1 MKQFLTLTAL
11 LLVSLAD
18 LGAAK
23 APNPASKPNIIVIV
37 SDDQGAADAGCY
49 GAKDLF
55 TPSIDAIAA
64 RGVRFTQ
71 FYAGAPVCSPSRAA
85 LLTGRYPLRAGLTG
99 NASSEPNGKAALPG
113 DQVTMAEMF
122 KAAGYTTAHIGKWH
136 LGFTHDTMPN
146 AQGFDYSFG
155 HMGGC
160 IDNYSHFFY
169 WEGPNRHD
177 LYRNGV
183 EVYYPGHY
191 FADLM
196 VEEASRFIEQNRT
209 KPFFVYF
216 ALNMPHYPYQGE
228 AKWLERYKDLA
239 YPRNLYAAFLSSCD
253 ERIGALLKKVDD
265 LGLREKTIIVFQS
278 DNGHSTEER
287 AHFGGGSAGVYRGQ
301 KFSLF
306 EGGIRLPG
314 IISWPGHLPAGE
326 VRGQIVHACD
336 WMPTLGELCGVK
348 LLNADID
355 GRSIVPVI
363 RSADAPSPHEVLHW
377 HVGGG
382 RQPQWAVREGDWK
395 LIGNVQSTPD
405 PDLTAADKQFFLSN
419 LATDISEK
427 TNQAT
432 EHPEIV
438 QRLRKLHDDWFVASK
453 SPRPA
458 DSSTQDAKGN
468 EK

>member
-1 MKQFLTLTAL
+1 
-11 LLVSLAD
+11 
-18 LGAAK
+18 
-23 APNPASKPNIIVIV
+23 
-37 SDDQGAADAGCY
+37 
-49 GAKDLF
+49 
-55 TPSIDAIAA
+55 
-64 RGVRFTQ
+64 
-71 FYAGAPVCSPSRAA
+71 
-85 LLTGRYPLRAGLTG
+85 
-99 NASSEPNGKAALPG
+99 
-113 DQVTMAEMF
+113 MAEMF
-122 KAAGYTTAHIGKWH
+122 KAAGYATAHIGKWH
-136 LGFTHDTMPN
+136 LGFTHEMMPN

-169 WEGPNRHD
+169 WQGPNRHD

-183 EVYYPGHY
+183 EVFYPGHY

-196 VEEASRFIEQNRT
+196 VDEASRFMEENKA

-228 AKWLERYKDLA
+228 VKWLERYKDLP

-253 ERIGALLKKVDD
+253 ERIGALMKKVDD
-265 LGLREKTIIVFQS
+265 LGLRDETIVVLQS

-287 AHFGGGSAGVYRGQ
+287 AHFGGGSAGTYRGQ

-314 IISWPGHLPAGE
+314 MISWPGHLPEGE

-348 LLNADID
+348 LVNPDID
-355 GRSIVPVI
+355 GLDILPVI
-363 RSADAPSPHEVLHW
+363 RSAQAVSPHDVLHW

-382 RQPQWAVREGDWK
+382 KQPQWAVRQGDWK
-395 LIGNVQSTPD
+395 LIANVQSSPD
-405 PDLTAADKQFFLSN
+405 TELSAADKQFFLSN
-419 LATDISEK
+419 LAIDGAEK
-427 TNQAT
+427 TNQAA

-438 QRLRKLHDDWFVASK
+438 QRLRKLHEEWFAASK
-453 SPRPA
+453 TRPSA
-458 DSSTQDAKGN
+458 DAPSQDAKGN